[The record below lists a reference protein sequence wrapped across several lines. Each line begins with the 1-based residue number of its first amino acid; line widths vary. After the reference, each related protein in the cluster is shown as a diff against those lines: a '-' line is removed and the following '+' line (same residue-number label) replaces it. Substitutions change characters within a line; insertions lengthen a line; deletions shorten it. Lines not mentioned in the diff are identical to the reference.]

1 MAPDDQ
7 KPLPDAAVETAITR
21 VLQAEAAARDAVASA
36 RSAAG
41 VIAEDARERV
51 RRIAVATDRRIAAA
65 RAAFA
70 ARTGAEVAALDAQAS
85 ALDAATIS
93 TADDVAKV
101 EKAILALAASMTGG
115 RP

>member
-1 MAPDDQ
+1 MAPDDH
-7 KPLPDAAVETAITR
+7 KPLPDDAVETAITQ
-21 VLQAEAAARDAVASA
+21 VLQAEAAARDAVAGA

-41 VIAEDARERV
+41 VIAEEARERV
-51 RRIAVATDRRIAAA
+51 RRIGVAADRRIAAA

-70 ARTGAEVAALDAQAS
+70 ARTAAEVAALDAQAS
-85 ALDAATIS
+85 ALDVATVS

-115 RP
+115 NP